1 MSLDASAAGAAT
13 VPAGVRRAAAGGN
26 DAAGASSAEPRAE
39 TRREALVIETV
50 RLRIEG
56 RVQGV
61 GFRAFVERE
70 ATALGLDGWVRNRR
84 DGGVEAVVSGPADA
98 VRELVRRCRIG
109 PTAARVDM
117 LRELAEDTRPPK
129 GFTVTATQ

>member
-1 MSLDASAAGAAT
+1 MD
-13 VPAGVRRAAAGGN
+13 
-26 DAAGASSAEPRAE
+26 GASPVPG
-39 TRREALVIETV
+39 RRTV

-84 DGGVEAVVSGPADA
+84 DGGVEAVVSGTTERVD
-98 VRELVRRCRIG
+98 RLIERCRQG
-109 PTAARVDM
+109 PSHARVDM
-117 LRELAEDTRPPK
+117 LRVFDEFNTPSS
-129 GFTVTATQ
+129 GFEVSATV